1 MSSSSQRRRFW
12 RVFPVLAL
20 AAICGASDIQA
31 QGVVSSTPAGLVA
44 QEALARLT
52 LIHEASQQQSF
63 TGTVVFSAAGAMSS
77 SRISNYC
84 EGNDRFEQIDSL
96 DGPPR
101 QVLRHND
108 VVHTVWPEDR
118 VVLTERWKHH
128 STFPA
133 LLTGL
138 DSQMLSHYGVLEK
151 GQERVAGHV
160 ANVIQLKPKDGYRY
174 GYLLWSDSKSGL
186 LLRADVLGPR
196 NELLESSAFSDVA
209 IGVKPQPQLVLG
221 AIKKLNSYRSI
232 KSQLNTSKLESH
244 GWVMRSV
251 VPGFKELSC
260 FTRPLNPSANPT
272 DTPTQAIQAV
282 YSDGITHVSLFIES
296 FDVKRHSPSLPSA
309 FGATHTLSRRHAD
322 WWITAVGGVPTATLQ
337 AFAEGLQRK

>member
-12 RVFPVLAL
+12 RIFPLLGLAAMCGVPEAL
-20 AAICGASDIQA
+20 AQGATSNTTQ
-31 QGVVSSTPAGLVA
+31 GLVA

-52 LIHEASQQQSF
+52 LIHEASRQQSF
-63 TGTVVFSAAGAMSS
+63 TGTVVFSASGAMSS
-77 SRISNYC
+77 SRIANYC
-84 EGNDRFEQIDSL
+84 EGNDRFERIDAL

-108 VVHTVWPEDR
+108 IVHIVWPEDR
-118 VVLTERWKHH
+118 VVFTERWKYQ
-128 STFPA
+128 SAFPA

-138 DSQMLSHYGVLEK
+138 DSQMLSHYLVLEK

-209 IGVKPQPQLVLG
+209 IGVKPQPELVLG
-221 AIKKLNSYRSI
+221 AIKKLSGYRNI

-260 FTRPLNPSANPT
+260 FTRLLSPSAHPT
-272 DTPTQAIQAV
+272 ETPTQAIQTIF
-282 YSDGITHVSLFIES
+282 SDGITHVSLFIES
-296 FDVKRHSPSLPSA
+296 FDVKRHPLSVSSV
-309 FGATHTLSRRHAD
+309 FGATRTLSRRHAD
-322 WWITAVGGVPTATLQ
+322 WWITAVGGVPAATLQ